1 MDLHF
6 SFLIIFST
14 SLLFTLSAA
23 AANDTAALSIFR
35 SQTDLHGALL
45 SNWTTTPAASTACA
59 ANWFGINCT
68 NHRVTAVSLPSLNLR
83 GPIAAL
89 SSLDQLRLLELRD
102 NRLNGTLAPIANC
115 LNLKHV
121 YLSGNDFSGEIPPEL
136 SSLHRLLRLDLSN
149 NNLRGPI
156 PTQLSNLSRLLTLRL
171 ENNEISGTIPN
182 FFNSLPNLKDLNLSN
197 NELQGTLQNSL
208 LSRYGGSTFSGN
220 EGLCCNSPNFP
231 NFPKCSNTV
240 PSNPSSLPSSIAD
253 PPHKHHKKLSNGA
266 IIALIVANSLLLLI
280 ISSFLLAYYCGNKS
294 NDMNSMAESEFGK
307 RSSYSSEKRVY
318 ANNNGGG
325 GDSDGTNG
333 TDKSKLVFFDRK
345 KQFEL
350 EDLLRAS
357 AEMLGKGSLGTVYK
371 AVLEDG
377 STVAVKR
384 LKDANPCARKE
395 FEQYMDVIG
404 KVRHRNVVRFRAYY
418 YAREEKLLVYDY
430 LPNGSLHSLLHGS
443 RGPGR
448 IPLDWTT
455 RISLILG
462 AARGLAKIHNEY
474 GSSRIPHGNV
484 KSSNILLDKNGIACV
499 SDFGLSLLLNPV
511 HAIAKLGGYRAP
523 EQSETKRLSQ
533 KADVYSFGVLLLEV
547 LTGRAPSGHPPTA
560 HQEEPAVDLPKWVS
574 SVVRDEWT
582 VEVFDQELLR
592 YKNIEEELVAMLH
605 VAMACVVARPEKRP
619 TMVEVVRMIE
629 EIRVE
634 QSPVGEE
641 YDESRSSLSP
651 SVGTTEDALG

>member
-1 MDLHF
+1 MDPHF

-14 SLLFTLSAA
+14 SLLFTLSAAAA

-59 ANWFGINCT
+59 ANWFGIKCT

-83 GPIAAL
+83 GPIDAL
-89 SSLDQLRLLELRD
+89 ASLDQLRLLELRD

-156 PTQLSNLSRLLTLRL
+156 PTQLSKLSRLLTLRL

-253 PPHKHHKKLSNGA
+253 PPKKHHKRLSNGA
-266 IIALIVANSLLLLI
+266 IIALIVSNSLLLLI

-294 NDMNSMAESEFGK
+294 NDTNSMAESEFGK

-333 TDKSKLVFFDRK
+333 TDKSKLVFFERK

-404 KVRHRNVVRFRAYY
+404 KVRDRNVVRFRAYY

-474 GSSRIPHGNV
+474 GSSRIPHGNEGTEHP
-484 KSSNILLDKNGIACV
+484 SSPKPRDSHRKPMSTA
-499 SDFGLSLLLNPV
+499 SSS
-511 HAIAKLGGYRAP
+511 AA
-523 EQSETKRLSQ
+523 Q
-533 KADVYSFGVLLLEV
+533 V

-582 VEVFDQELLR
+582 AEVFDQELLR
-592 YKNIEEELVAMLH
+592 YKNIEEELVSMLH

-651 SVGTTEDALG
+651 SLATTEDA